1 MTTAERSTPELA
13 AKRKGYF
20 LAALHELH
28 ERKPKGSYEWF
39 ALPTIAQQ
47 ASRIDPDY
55 EPRTKVDRV
64 LGLVGLGDVHPN
76 VRDRRESAYL
86 GRGGEAR
93 SIIAGLVEDGQVAA
107 ANIAPMLIEEERGYG
122 RQPNEDSKLYR
133 LAEPPEHAISI
144 VATEPP
150 ATATL

>member
-1 MTTAERSTPELA
+1 MSKAETRTPELA

-28 ERKPKGSYEWF
+28 EQKPKGSYEWF
-39 ALPTIAQQ
+39 DLPTIAQH

-64 LGLVGLGDVHPN
+64 LGRIGLGDVHPR
-76 VRDRRESAYL
+76 VQAQRESAYL
-86 GRGGEAR
+86 GRRGEAR

-107 ANIAPMLIEEERGYG
+107 ADIAPMLIYEDPAYG
-122 RQPNEDSKLYR
+122 RRPNEDSKLYR
-133 LAEPPEHAISI
+133 LPVAPEHAISLA
-144 VATEPP
+144 ATEPP
-150 ATATL
+150 ATAAL